1 MICIQWTC
9 PQCGEENALWLHRWQ
24 IAEYRDHGFARCGRC
39 MAPIKV
45 VFRPQVAVALE
56 GVEVEAGAEVA
67 E

>member
-1 MICIQWTC
+1 
-9 PQCGEENALWLHRWQ
+9 
-24 IAEYRDHGFARCGRC
+24 